1 MKSNDLGEIVA
12 DTWLWLAQQYPYV
25 ELDAWCIMPNHLH
38 GIITIMDND
47 RTNTSKN
54 PESRRG
60 SSRTAQ
66 LQNVQRRK
74 PLGSI
79 IGAFKTVSTK
89 QINQKRGVSGGAIWQ
104 RNFYEHIIRNDKNL
118 NIIRKYVHENPS
130 RWESD
135 SLYADSK

>member
-38 GIITIMDND
+38 GIIIITDDN
-47 RTNTSKN
+47 K
-54 PESRRG
+54 PCRG

-66 LQNVQRRK
+66 LQNAQRRK

-89 QINQKRGVSGGAIWQ
+89 QINQKRDVSGGAIWQ

-135 SLYADSK
+135 SLYTDSK